1 VRPSL
6 SGQKSLTLD
15 PGDGEELVV
24 GTLVEFDSG
33 GDADDEDDD
42 DNIDDDIVGDGT
54 LITKAPH
61 APFFTSAPTPFFR

>member
-1 VRPSL
+1 MRPSL

-24 GTLVEFDSG
+24 GTLAEFDTG
-33 GDADDEDDD
+33 ENADEDDD
-42 DNIDDDIVGDGT
+42 DNIDDDMVGDGT